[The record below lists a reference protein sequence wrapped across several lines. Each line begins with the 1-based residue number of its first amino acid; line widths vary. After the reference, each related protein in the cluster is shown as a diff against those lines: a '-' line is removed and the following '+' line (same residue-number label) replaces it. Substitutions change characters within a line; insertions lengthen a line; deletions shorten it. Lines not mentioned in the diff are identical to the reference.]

1 MMARQRIG
9 EILVEMGYLSSD
21 QLKKALEV
29 AQATRASKPAEKA
42 LLGKIM
48 INMGLIT
55 EDQLARAVAAQWE
68 IPYVDLMNLNLS
80 LDVVRLIPE
89 DVCRRHKVVPLERKD
104 NQLFIAMADPLNV
117 FAIDHLRLTTGLV
130 VQPRVAAESAIQ
142 ATIEKVFGVE
152 KSVKEAMEQTED
164 LTAAGL
170 VTEEELAIEELQE
183 IADQAPIVRL
193 VNLIITQAVRERA
206 TDIHLE
212 PRKTDVAVRYRV
224 DGLLHSS
231 RLLPR
236 HLHPAITSRLKI
248 LSQMNIAERRIP
260 QDGRIPLNIDGR
272 EIDLRV
278 STLPTIFGEKAV
290 MRILDK
296 SSTLLSLSQLGF
308 TPDVQNVF
316 ERVIGQP
323 YGMIL
328 ITGPTGSGK
337 TTTLYAILRQ
347 LNSVEKN
354 LITVEDPVE
363 YQLTGVNQVQV
374 HPKAGL
380 SFANALRSILRQ
392 DPDIVMVGE
401 IRDSETAE
409 IAINAALTGHL
420 VLSTLHT
427 NDAPSAVTRLMD
439 MGIEP
444 FLISSSLIGV
454 TAQRL
459 VRKICPN
466 CRMEYSPLLD
476 PLRSLGLDIPK
487 GVEVKFYRGRGCD
500 NCQGKG
506 YSGRTALQEV
516 MVVDDPIKNLILNR
530 ASSIQLKEQAQTRGM
545 KTLLEDGWLKVLEGI
560 STIEEVLRVVATAQI

>member
-1 MMARQRIG
+1 MPRQRIG

-21 QLKKALEV
+21 QLNEALEI
-29 AQATRASKPAEKA
+29 AKATRASKPAEKE

-48 INMGLIT
+48 INLGLIT
-55 EDQLARAVAAQWE
+55 EEQLARAIAAQWE
-68 IPYVDLMNLNLS
+68 IPFVDLMNLNLS
-80 LDVVRLIPE
+80 LDVARLIPE
-89 DVCRRHKVVPLERKD
+89 EICRRHKVVPLERKD

-130 VQPRVAAESAIQ
+130 VQPRVATESAIQ
-142 ATIEKVFGVE
+142 ATIEKIFGVD

-164 LTAAGL
+164 LSPLSLG
-170 VTEEELAIEELQE
+170 TEEELATEELQE

-224 DGLLHSS
+224 DGLLHNS

-260 QDGRIPLNIDGR
+260 QDGRIPLNVDGR

-278 STLPTIFGEKAV
+278 STLPTIFGEKVV

-296 SSTLLSLSQLGF
+296 SSTLFSLSQLGF
-308 TPDVQNVF
+308 TPDVQTIF
-316 ERVIGQP
+316 ERVISQP

-347 LNSVEKN
+347 LNSAEKN

-363 YQLTGVNQVQV
+363 YQLTGVNQVQI

-427 NDAPSAVTRLMD
+427 NDAPSAITRLMD

-454 TAQRL
+454 SAQRL
-459 VRKICPN
+459 VRKICPH
-466 CRMEYSPLLD
+466 CKIEYSPLLD
-476 PLRSLGLDIPK
+476 PLRALGLDIPLE
-487 GVEVKFYRGRGCD
+487 VEIKFYRGQGCEQ
-500 NCQGKG
+500 CQGKG
-506 YSGRTALQEV
+506 YLGRTALQEV
-516 MVVDDPIKNLILNR
+516 MVVDDPIKDLILSR
-530 ASSIQLKEQAQTRGM
+530 ASSMQLKQQAQSKGM
-545 KTLLEDGWLKVLEGI
+545 KTLLEDGWHKVLEGI
-560 STIEEVLRVVATAQI
+560 TTIEEVLRVVATAQI

>member
-1 MMARQRIG
+1 MPRQRIG

-21 QLKKALEV
+21 QLNEALEI
-29 AQATRASKPAEKA
+29 AKATRASKPAEKE

-48 INMGLIT
+48 INLGLIT
-55 EDQLARAVAAQWE
+55 EEQLARAIAAQWE
-68 IPYVDLMNLNLS
+68 IPFVDLMNLNLS
-80 LDVVRLIPE
+80 LDVARLIPE
-89 DVCRRHKVVPLERKD
+89 EICRRHKVVPLERKD

-130 VQPRVAAESAIQ
+130 VQPRVATESAIQ
-142 ATIEKVFGVE
+142 ATIEKIFGVD

-164 LTAAGL
+164 LSPLSLG
-170 VTEEELAIEELQE
+170 TEDELATEELQE

-224 DGLLHSS
+224 DGLLHNS

-260 QDGRIPLNIDGR
+260 QDGRIPLNVDGR

-278 STLPTIFGEKAV
+278 STLPTIFGEKVV

-296 SSTLLSLSQLGF
+296 SSTLFSLSQLGF
-308 TPDVQNVF
+308 TPDVQTIF
-316 ERVIGQP
+316 ERVISQP

-347 LNSVEKN
+347 LNSAEKN

-363 YQLTGVNQVQV
+363 YQLTGVNQVQI

-427 NDAPSAVTRLMD
+427 NDAPSAITRLMD

-444 FLISSSLIGV
+444 FLLSSSLIGV
-454 TAQRL
+454 SAQRL
-459 VRKICPN
+459 VRKICPH
-466 CRMEYSPLLD
+466 CKIEYSPLLD
-476 PLRSLGLDIPK
+476 PLRALGLDIPLE
-487 GVEVKFYRGRGCD
+487 VEIKFYRGQGCEQ
-500 NCQGKG
+500 CQGKG
-506 YSGRTALQEV
+506 YLGRTALQEV
-516 MVVDDPIKNLILNR
+516 MVVDDPIKDLILSR
-530 ASSIQLKEQAQTRGM
+530 ASSMQLKQQAQSKGM
-545 KTLLEDGWLKVLEGI
+545 KTLLEDGWHKVLEGI
-560 STIEEVLRVVATAQI
+560 TTIEEVLRVVATAQI